1 MQIEGEAVYIDSN
14 DKRHSIEG
22 EGNLDI
28 TELKSL
34 KVEGELTFKDI
45 TCDELKIEGEGN
57 GTSATAKNFS
67 VSGSVEI
74 DSVTVE
80 DIFKVSGS
88 TEIKNLNAKKI
99 IMESRDGSI
108 GKIKCDEIRIY
119 HVDTPD
125 KFFSKI
131 LRPSKSRVRIGQI
144 DGGKV
149 ELENCE
155 VEEINCRDAYIGLN
169 CVVKK
174 LVFDGKCEIDVDSK
188 VDELIDKNS

>member
-1 MQIEGEAVYIDSN
+1 MHIEGEAVYTDLN
-14 DKRHSIEG
+14 DKRHSMEG
-22 EGNLDI
+22 EGNSDI

-34 KVEGELTFKDI
+34 KVEGELTFESI
-45 TCDELKIEGEGN
+45 TCDDIVIEGECIGK
-57 GTSATAKNFS
+57 SAVAKDFS
-67 VSGSVEI
+67 VSGSIEI

-80 DIFKVSGS
+80 DTFKVSGS
-88 TEIKNLNAKKI
+88 TEIKNLNAKEI

-108 GKIKCDEIRIY
+108 GEIKCDEIRIY
-119 HVDTPD
+119 HVDKPD

-131 LRPSKSRVRIGQI
+131 LRPNKSKVRIGKI

-149 ELENCE
+149 ELANCD

-174 LVFDGKCEIDVDSK
+174 LMFEGECEIDVDSK
-188 VDELIDKNS
+188 VEELIDKNS